1 MSYNKEV
8 SWSVKLTKKTA
19 KGLAKLPKN
28 IRQELTSL
36 IADIQALGPV
46 RGDWPNYSKLS
57 DGSHHCHLAYAY
69 VAVWEVIDNEIR
81 IVEVTYVGSRKD
93 APY

>member
-1 MSYNKEV
+1 MTYNNQV
-8 SWSVKLTKKTA
+8 SWSVKLTKRTA
-19 KGLAKLPKN
+19 KSVAKLPKK
-28 IRQELTSL
+28 IRQDLESL
-36 IADIQALGPV
+36 IADIQVSGPV